1 MAPRRKDLG
10 TGELEILSVLWDEGP
25 CTVRQVLD
33 HLHAAGRNIAYTT
46 VLTVLTRLEN
56 KGFVASD
63 KKAVAYLY
71 RPTVTRERVRKS
83 RLRSLVSEL
92 YDGAAGPLVLQL
104 IKSEQFSPEEIEELR
119 ALLNRLDEKQDK

>member
-10 TGELEILSVLWDEGP
+10 TGELEVLSVLWDEGP

-33 HLHAAGRNIAYTT
+33 HLHAAGRGVAYTT

-63 KKAVAYLY
+63 KAGVAYLY
-71 RPTVTRERVRKS
+71 RSTVTRERVRKS

-104 IKSEQFSPEEIEELR
+104 IKSERFSTEEIEELR
-119 ALLNRLDEKQDK
+119 ALLERLDDKRET